1 MAILICGF
9 LLLMVVGMPV
19 AVSMAGA
26 SLIYLL
32 VSGSVPD
39 VVLAQ
44 RMIAGVESFPLLAVP
59 FFILAGNL
67 MNIAGITGRIY
78 NFAVALVG
86 WMRGGLGQVNII
98 GSVVFSGMSGTAIA
112 DAAGLGTIEIKA
124 MKDHGYGTEFSVGVT
139 AASATLGP
147 IIPPSLP
154 FVIYGMMANVSIG
167 ALFLAGILPGIVLTV
182 LMMITVAYFARRNN
196 WGGDVPFAWRQ
207 LGKAS
212 FEVLVV
218 LAFPTVV
225 WLMIEAG
232 VSSNTAVLV
241 SFAVLLALDWYFN
254 FSAVMALMAPV
265 ILIGGMTMGWFTP
278 TEAAVAAVLWAL
290 FLGLVRYR
298 SMTLRTLAKAT
309 FDTIE
314 TTASVLFIV
323 TAASIFAWLLT
334 TTQAAQALTDA
345 ILSVTQNK
353 WVFLFLANLLILVV
367 GCFIDT
373 IAAITILVP
382 ILLPIVLKLGI
393 DPIHFGLI
401 MTLNLMIGLLH
412 PPLGMVLFVL
422 ARVAKLSVE
431 RTTMAILPWLVPLF
445 IALIAITYIPAI
457 SMWLPTTMGLAGK

>member
-1 MAILICGF
+1 MLILIFSFLALMLCG
-9 LLLMVVGMPV
+9 LPV
-19 AVSMAGA
+19 AVAMAGG
-26 SLIYLL
+26 SLFYIL

-39 VVLAQ
+39 IVLAQ
-44 RMIAGVESFPLLAVP
+44 RMISGVESFPLLAVP

-78 NFAVALVG
+78 SFAVALVG

-112 DAAGLGTIEIKA
+112 DAAGLGAVEIKA
-124 MKDHGYGTEFSVGVT
+124 MKDHGYPVEFAVGVT

-154 FVIYGMMANVSIG
+154 FVIYGMLANVSIG
-167 ALFLAGILPGIVLTV
+167 ALFVAGILPGLVLTM
-182 LMMITVAYFARRNN
+182 LMMITVAYYARLNG
-196 WGGDVPFAWRQ
+196 WGGDVAFHWGR
-207 LGKAS
+207 LGKAGL
-212 FEVLVV
+212 EILVV
-218 LAFPTVV
+218 LAVPMLI
-225 WLMIEAG
+225 WLAMSAG
-232 VSSNTAVLV
+232 MSVNVAALSVFV
-241 SFAVLLALDWYFN
+241 VLLVLDWKLK
-254 FSAVMALMAPV
+254 FSAVLALMTPV

-298 SMTLRTLAKAT
+298 TMTLKTLAQAT

-334 TTQAAQALTDA
+334 TTQAAQVLADW
-345 ILSVTQNK
+345 ILSITSNK
-353 WVFLFLANLLILVV
+353 LVFLFLANLLILFV

-382 ILLPIVLKLGI
+382 ILLPIALKLGI
-393 DPIHFGLI
+393 DPIQFGLI
-401 MTLNLMIGLLH
+401 VTLNLMIGLMT

-422 ARVAKLSVE
+422 ARISKLSVA

-445 IALIAITYIPAI
+445 AGLIAITYIPALTL
-457 SMWLPTTMGLAGK
+457 WLPQQMGLIK